1 MPKDPQFS
9 LPRRQPPSLSSQSST
24 ASGQAC
30 ATDPSDA
37 SDASDSDDTDS
48 DNTDS
53 DDTDSDE
60 EIVKPTPRPLR
71 KVDHAQFVLEEL
83 DSDPGYDSELEVVQP
98 DHYEEAK
105 SDKGEAKL
113 DDDRLLHQFNELR
126 CEAGSSDE
134 EEQQR
139 LYRRKK
145 KRWSAGIFKRS
156 HSQSVE
162 GDSSYSDN
170 DPLDDVDY
178 SARRLRR
185 RVRGPGD
192 RTSLIFEDKGFSNAN
207 NIAEV
212 EEPKDGESIPHSQGP
227 PSIPSDDGFAL
238 DELPF
243 WFVGDLMDVEFESS

>member
-1 MPKDPQFS
+1 V
-9 LPRRQPPSLSSQSST
+9 
-24 ASGQAC
+24 
-30 ATDPSDA
+30 
-37 SDASDSDDTDS
+37 SDSDETDS

-53 DDTDSDE
+53 DDADSE
-60 EIVKPTPRPLR
+60 AESVKPTQRPPR

-105 SDKGEAKL
+105 SEKGENKP
-113 DDDRLLHQFNELR
+113 DEGLLHQFNELR

-134 EEQQR
+134 EERQR
-139 LYRRKK
+139 LYQRKK
-145 KRWSAGIFKRS
+145 KRWSAGLFKRS

-192 RTSLIFEDKGFSNAN
+192 RTSLLFEDKGFPNAN

-212 EEPKDGESIPHSQGP
+212 EEPHDGEAIPHSQGP
-227 PSIPSDDGFAL
+227 PSIPSDDGFTL
-238 DELPF
+238 DDFPF
-243 WFVGDLMDVEFESS
+243 WFREDPMDVEFESS